1 MPPHPFSGQG
11 GDEEKDAVDKAPS
24 KKRAKLSAGEPD
36 SSQGKPGKFLNIMS
50 AKVSVYTFSISTE
63 WY

>member
-50 AKVSVYTFSISTE
+50 AKVSE
-63 WY
+63 